1 MLRFWGSSMPQR
13 GDYAREIC
21 YFVVVHASPFSP
33 CNLYV
38 LFTSHFQ
45 LIYSGLSW
53 RHRSFLLPRSQC
65 CVQRMY
71 IYVLCMYVCKVYSL
85 LRAYTTTIPH
95 RDIYHT
101 LLGMVCVCVCVFS
114 SPSFWTSSSLDILA
128 GVTQAQGHTG
138 FFIHL
143 PSAVRALFFFARRI
157 QPFLSLVDR
166 EIEFCVLTI

>member
-21 YFVVVHASPFSP
+21 YFVVVHASPFPP

-101 LLGMVCVCVCVFS
+101 LLGMVCVCVCVFF
-114 SPSFWTSSSLDILA
+114 PIILDIKFV
-128 GVTQAQGHTG
+128 GHTSRGHTG
-138 FFIHL
+138 ARSHRIFHPPSFCGACLIFFREKD
-143 PSAVRALFFFARRI
+143 SAIPFPRR
-157 QPFLSLVDR
+157 P
-166 EIEFCVLTI
+166 